1 VLADLQHNA
10 LFSIWHRAS
19 ATGGRCA
26 PACIRRYDGTDIS
39 LVLGAQG
46 QTVTWCDD
54 LTSIC
59 FQRFYDEGVQTGWGY
74 TFPDVDPNGGVPDE
88 FIGIYTGP
96 ETAGWIGAS
105 LGGGMTQNP
114 LIVAW
119 LNEGKAM
126 AGVRRTEYVQASPSP
141 HCLDFNR
148 GPR

>member
-1 VLADLQHNA
+1 ML
-10 LFSIWHRAS
+10 
-19 ATGGRCA
+19 
-26 PACIRRYDGTDIS
+26 GTQS
-39 LVLGAQG
+39 

-59 FQRFYDEGVQTGWGY
+59 FQRFYDEGVSTGWGY

-96 ETAGWIGAS
+96 EDAGWIGAS

-119 LNEGKAM
+119 INEGKAM
-126 AGVRRTEYVQASPSP
+126 AGVRRTE
-141 HCLDFNR
+141 
-148 GPR
+148 